1 MTTGRKIRR
10 AGCGAYTLLELL
22 VAVSLCALLT
32 LAALTSLTFTI
43 RGERSLANYSEMNE
57 RARRMLEQLGRD
69 LRATGGVPALGYSST
84 SLQLSVPSDL
94 TGTNWQT
101 VTWSYDA
108 TTATLTRRV
117 AGGSPVVYATN
128 VRSFNF
134 KYFNNSGA
142 VPTSEVDLKQ
152 VQLSMSMQR
161 YLGTTNSASVSDYV
175 ISAQFTLR
183 AKTTAV

>member
-1 MTTGRKIRR
+1 MTTERKIRR
-10 AGCGAYTLLELL
+10 IRDGGYTLVELM

-32 LAALTSLTFTI
+32 LAALTSLTFTV

-57 RARRMLEQLGRD
+57 KARRMLEQLGRD
-69 LRATGGVPALGYSST
+69 LRATGGVPTLGYSST

-101 VTWSYDA
+101 VTWAYNASA
-108 TTATLTRRV
+108 ATLSRTV
-117 AGGSPVVYATN
+117 AGGTAVIYATD

-142 VPTSEVDLKQ
+142 APTSEVDLKQ

-183 AKTTAV
+183 AKSTAV